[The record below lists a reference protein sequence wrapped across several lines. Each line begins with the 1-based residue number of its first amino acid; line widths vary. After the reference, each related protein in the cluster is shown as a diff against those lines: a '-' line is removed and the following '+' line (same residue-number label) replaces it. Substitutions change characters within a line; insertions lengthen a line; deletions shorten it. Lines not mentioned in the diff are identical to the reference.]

1 MFAKLNISINEVR
14 KFINAFDWSIV
25 RRGDIDAYFD
35 SGKVAS
41 RNILDKALLKDNIW
55 DGSGVREMNFP
66 LQLGVRYIFIS
77 HSHDDIEEVKKFA
90 YVIEQVFGVSCFI
103 DSMVWENMTNVIKAF
118 DNVYSL
124 STDGKSYSYKK
135 CNYSSAHVHTML
147 ATALLEMINDCECFL
162 FIGSKNSTLNL
173 NYFRDHSDATLSP
186 WIYEENTFVKY
197 IKPIIPEWLLR
208 KRERRYFSGGIG
220 RINEDRKLNIA
231 YKLDMS
237 TFHPISAELLLDLH
251 EERLLEND
259 FLYGLYDSSGAL
271 QQLELLLS

>member
-1 MFAKLNISINEVR
+1 MFAKLNISINEVQ
-14 KFINAFDWSIV
+14 KFIDSFD
-25 RRGDIDAYFD
+25 RRDISQREIDTYFD
-35 SGKVAS
+35 SGKKAS
-41 RNILDKALLKDNIW
+41 RNILDKTLLKDNIW
-55 DGSGVREMNFP
+55 DGDGVREMNFP
-66 LQLGVRYIFIS
+66 LQLGVRHIFIS

-251 EERLLEND
+251 EERLFEND

>member
-14 KFINAFDWSIV
+14 KFINALDWSDI
-25 RRGDIDAYFD
+25 RQRDIDEYFNSEKRTSKKVIDD
-35 SGKVAS
+35 S
-41 RNILDKALLKDNIW
+41 LLKNNIW
-55 DGSGVREMNFP
+55 DGDGVREMNFP
-66 LQLGVRYIFIS
+66 AQIGTRQIFIS
-77 HSHDDIEEVKKFA
+77 HSRDDIEDVKKFA
-90 YVIEQVFGVSCFI
+90 YALETEFGVSCFV
-103 DSMVWENMTNVIKAF
+103 DSMVWENMNNLIKAF
-118 DNVYSL
+118 DGIYSL
-124 STDGKSYSYKK
+124 APDKKTTLYGKR
-135 CNYSSAHVHTML
+135 NYSTSHVHTML
-147 ATALLEMINDCECFL
+147 ATALLEMINNCECFL
-162 FIGSKNSTLNL
+162 FIASKNSTLNL

-197 IKPIIPEWLLR
+197 IMPIIPEWLLR

-271 QQLELLLS
+271 QQLELLL

>member
-14 KFINAFDWSIV
+14 KFINAFDWSTV
-25 RRGDIDAYFD
+25 RQRDIDSYFD
-35 SGKVAS
+35 SEKDAS
-41 RNILDKALLKDNIW
+41 KKILDVALLKNNIW
-55 DGSGVREMNFP
+55 DGDGVREMNFP
-66 LQLGVRYIFIS
+66 RQIGTRHIFIS
-77 HSHDDIEEVKKFA
+77 HSHDDIEDVKKLA
-90 YVIEQVFGVSCFI
+90 YVIEQEFGVSCFI

-162 FIGSKNSTLNL
+162 FIGSKNSTLKL
-173 NYFRDHSDATLSP
+173 NYFKDHSDATLSP

-197 IKPIIPEWLLR
+197 IKPIIPEWLLP
-208 KRERRYFSGGIG
+208 RRRLNMFSGGIG
-220 RINEDRKLNIA
+220 RVEERRLNIA

-237 TFHPISAELLLDLH
+237 TFHTISADLLLDL
-251 EERLLEND
+251 EEEELSEND
-259 FLYGLYDSSGAL
+259 FLYRLYEFSGVL
-271 QQLELLLS
+271 QQIEPLLD

>member
-1 MFAKLNISINEVR
+1 MFAKLNISISEVR
-14 KFINAFDWSIV
+14 KFINALDRSDI
-25 RRGDIDAYFD
+25 RQRDIDEYFN
-35 SGKVAS
+35 SGKRTSKKVIDDS
-41 RNILDKALLKDNIW
+41 LLKNNIW
-55 DGSGVREMNFP
+55 DGDSVREMHFP
-66 LQLGVRYIFIS
+66 LQLGVRHIFIS

-237 TFHPISAELLLDLH
+237 TFHPISAELLIDLAN
-251 EERLLEND
+251 EEYLEND

-271 QQLELLLS
+271 QQLELLL